1 MYAKG
6 KGSSVPSDGQAREK
20 LALYVYEYLLHVGA
34 QKSAQTFLSEIRW
47 EKNITLGEPPGF
59 LHSWWCVFWDLYCAA
74 PDRRETCEHSS
85 EAKAFHD
92 YGPPGSQP
100 SPHAQPPPHNPS
112 APMMGPH
119 SQPFMSPRY
128 PGGPRPSLR
137 MPNQPPVGVPGS
149 QPLLPNAMDPG
160 VRSQGHPT
168 MGGPMQRMNPPRGM
182 AGMAPQSYGSGMRP
196 PPSSLAGPGIPAM
209 NMGPGGRGPWPN
221 PNANSIAYSSSS
233 PGNYVVSIRQAR
245 WWQRGGHRTVPTPAT
260 PPQPSEPLSPWQ
272 GPPGGGGP
280 PGTPIMPS
288 PGDSTNSSE
297 NMYTMMNPIG
307 PAGNRPNFPMGP
319 GPDGPMGGMSA
330 MEPHHMN
337 GSLGSGDMDGLPKSS
352 PSNIA
357 GMSNPPGT
365 PRDDAEMGSNFLNP
379 FQSDSYSPSMTMSV

>member
-1 MYAKG
+1 MGNLA
-6 KGSSVPSDGQAREK
+6 PSDG
-20 LALYVYEYLLHVGA
+20 LPG
-34 QKSAQTFLSEIRW
+34 
-47 EKNITLGEPPGF
+47 GPMPPGF
-59 LHSWWCVFWDLYCAA
+59 FQ
-74 PDRRETCEHSS
+74 
-85 EAKAFHD
+85 
-92 YGPPGSQP
+92 GPPGSQP

>member
-1 MYAKG
+1 MPQHDG
-6 KGSSVPSDGQAREK
+6 KFLEFQLQLQLMFLATVTGENTLRWSLWAEREPGQPLGLEQPLHLDWAVPS
-20 LALYVYEYLLHVGA
+20 
-34 QKSAQTFLSEIRW
+34 
-47 EKNITLGEPPGF
+47 TLGQVQMGPRSPKGMVI
-59 LHSWWCVFWDLYCAA
+59 LRCGVFWDLYCAA

-92 YGPPGSQP
+92 YSAAAAPSPVMGNMPPNDGMPGGPMPPGFFQGPPGSQP
-100 SPHAQPPPHNPS
+100 SPHAQPPPHNPA
-112 APMMGPH
+112 APMLGPH

-149 QPLLPNAMDPG
+149 QPLLPNSMDPST
-160 VRSQGHPT
+160 RSQGHPN

-182 AGMAPQSYGSGMRP
+182 AGMAPQNYGSGMRP
-196 PPSSLAGPGIPAM
+196 PPNSLGGPGMPTM
-209 NMGPGGRGPWPN
+209 TMGPGGRAPWPN
-221 PNANSIAYSSSS
+221 PNTNSIAYSSSS
-233 PGNYVVSIRQAR
+233 PGSYV
-245 WWQRGGHRTVPTPAT
+245 
-260 PPQPSEPLSPWQ
+260 

-297 NMYTMMNPIG
+297 NMYTM
-307 PAGNRPNFPMGP
+307 
-319 GPDGPMGGMSA
+319 GGMNA

-352 PSNIA
+352 PSNLA
-357 GMSNPPGT
+357 GLSNPPGT
-365 PRDDAEMGSNFLNP
+365 PRDDGEMGGTFLNP